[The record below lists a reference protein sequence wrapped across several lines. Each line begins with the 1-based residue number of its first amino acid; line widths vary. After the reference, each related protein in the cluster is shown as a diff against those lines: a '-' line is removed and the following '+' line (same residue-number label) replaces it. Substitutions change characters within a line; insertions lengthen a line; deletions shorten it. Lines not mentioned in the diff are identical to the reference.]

1 VPLIF
6 VTILVVAFD
15 ALRPLSLL
23 QPFTL
28 ALAQLNLV
36 PSVFI
41 TQLNFHDMFTTNVD
55 FNVDF
60 HDTQVGYEVVQSPSL
75 KPNISI
81 CSSINNFFTI
91 LTIIKP

>member
-1 VPLIF
+1 MPFIF
-6 VTILVVAFD
+6 VTTFVIAFD

-28 ALAQLNLV
+28 ASAQLNLV

-41 TQLNFHDMFTTNVD
+41 NQLNFHVMFATN

-60 HDTQVGYEVVQSPSL
+60 HDTQVGYEVAQSPSL

-81 CSSINNFFTI
+81 CSPIELKLIF
-91 LTIIKP
+91 